1 MKQTK
6 SMWKPKQKKAEA
18 VHKEDSSDETETDD
32 GYGETKE
39 LDLTA
44 VANATAEKEAV
55 LKEDSAEETKTDY
68 WSSESKD
75 VDFMAFSKATAQT
88 EAVHKENSAED
99 TEKQLVGL
107 VKQRKLI

>member
-1 MKQTK
+1 M
-6 SMWKPKQKKAEA
+6 
-18 VHKEDSSDETETDD
+18 
-32 GYGETKE
+32 
-39 LDLTA
+39 TA